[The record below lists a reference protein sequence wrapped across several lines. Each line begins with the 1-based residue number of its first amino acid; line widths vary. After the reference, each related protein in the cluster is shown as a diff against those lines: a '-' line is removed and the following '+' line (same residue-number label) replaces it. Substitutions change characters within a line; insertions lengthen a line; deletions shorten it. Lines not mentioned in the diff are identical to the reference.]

1 MFLEFIKQ
9 CGLEHK
15 LNIEPPSTKTEIDNT
30 HPLYDKTIVMTGFRD
45 KSIESK
51 LNRVGAKVGAA
62 VNKNTFV
69 VIVKD
74 KTETTVKIEQAKK
87 LGISIMEIDE
97 FMNQYFA

>member
-1 MFLEFIKQ
+1 
-9 CGLEHK
+9 LEHK

-30 HPLYDKTIVMTGFRD
+30 HPLYDKIIVMTGFRD
-45 KSIESK
+45 KSMESK
-51 LNRVGAKVGAA
+51 LNEVGAKVGAA